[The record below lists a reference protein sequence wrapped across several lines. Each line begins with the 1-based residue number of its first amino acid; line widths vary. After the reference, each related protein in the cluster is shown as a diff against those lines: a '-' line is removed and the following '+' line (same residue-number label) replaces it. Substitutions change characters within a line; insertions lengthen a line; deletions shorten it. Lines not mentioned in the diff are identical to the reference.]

1 MRALL
6 RLIPYYRPYRGTLAW
21 GLLCVVVSGALGSI
35 NPTLLR
41 HGIDAMHPGG
51 SLATAW
57 RVAGAMLGISLVGG
71 IFRFGMRQAINSL
84 SRRIEYDMR
93 NDLLQHLLAL
103 DAGWFGRTRTGELMA
118 RLTNDLSAVRMA
130 AGPAVMYLVNT
141 VTGGV
146 MALGFMLSI
155 EPRLTALA
163 LVPMLPLPFVMV
175 RLGRTVHARFEEVQ
189 EHFGAMT
196 TRVQENLAGTR
207 IVRAYRQEAPEE
219 RRWEAMSE
227 DYFARNMTL
236 ARLQALMSPTF
247 ALLGGMGAVIV
258 LGAGGTL
265 VVREVITVGAFVAF
279 GMYLTMLI
287 WPMIALGWVF
297 NLFQRAS
304 ASMQRLEQVFDARPA
319 ITSPEAPRHLA
330 PSTGGR
336 TIEFRDVGF
345 HYPSPPGATNAPRW
359 VFRHVSFTVRA
370 GETLGIVGATGSGKS
385 ALLDLLPRTWDPVEG
400 EIRIDGV
407 PIRELALDELR
418 GTLGVVPQETILF
431 SDTIRRNLAYGL
443 GDHGGDAPSAS
454 GGGAIAG
461 RASAEDA
468 SRAVIRTDGATGE
481 PEVTWAADVAQ
492 LTETIRDFPGG
503 FETLLGE
510 RGINLSGGQKQRAA
524 LARALARRPS
534 IVVLDD
540 ALSAVD
546 THTEEAILRGLRSAL
561 SGRTA
566 LIASHRASAIRDAD
580 HIIVLDEG
588 RIVEEGRHE
597 ALLAHRGRYW
607 ELLARQAL
615 EEAVEEGGEDERREG
630 GEYEGEQGSPARTDS
645 AQR

>member
-1 MRALL
+1 MRPLL
-6 RLIPYYRPYRGTLAW
+6 RLIPYYRPYRGRLAW
-21 GLLCVVVSGALGSI
+21 GLLCVVVAGALGSI

-41 HGIDAMHPGG
+41 HGIDGMRPGA
-51 SLATAW
+51 SLETAW
-57 RVAGAMLGISLVGG
+57 QVAAAMLGVSLIGG
-71 IFRFGMRQAINSL
+71 IFRFGMRDALNSL
-84 SRRIEYDMR
+84 SRQIEYDMR
-93 NDLLQHLLAL
+93 NDLLQHVLSL
-103 DAGWFGRTRTGELMA
+103 DAGWFARNRTGELMA

-141 VTGGV
+141 IVGGV

-155 EPRLTALA
+155 EPRLTGLA
-163 LVPMLPLPFVMV
+163 LLPMLPLPIVMV
-175 RLGRTVHARFEEVQ
+175 RLGRRVHARFEEVQ

-219 RRWEAMSE
+219 RRWSAMSE
-227 DYFARNMTL
+227 EYFARNMQL
-236 ARLQALMSPTF
+236 AQLQALMSPTF
-247 ALLGGMGAVIV
+247 ALLGGIGGVVV
-258 LGAGGTL
+258 LGVGGTL

-304 ASMQRLEQVFDARPA
+304 ASVQRLEQVFDARPS
-319 ITSPEAPRHLA
+319 ITSPAAPRSLP

-336 TIEFRDVGF
+336 TIEYRDVGF
-345 HYPSPPGATNAPRW
+345 RYPLPPGATGEARW
-359 VFRHVSFTVRA
+359 VFRHVTFTVRA

-385 ALLDLLPRTWDPVEG
+385 ALLDLLPRTWDPDEG

-407 PIRELALDELR
+407 PIRELALEALR
-418 GTLGVVPQETILF
+418 GELGVVPQDTVLF

-443 GDHGGDAPSAS
+443 PTGDVADGAFERSRS
-454 GGGAIAG
+454 GGGAGGGAVEGEVAG
-461 RASAEDA
+461 AVEGAVEG
-468 SRAVIRTDGATGE
+468 AVIR
-481 PEVTWAADVAQ
+481 AADVSQ

-534 IVVLDD
+534 IVLLDD

-546 THTEEAILRGLRSAL
+546 THTEEAILRGLRTAL

-566 LIASHRASAIRDAD
+566 LIASHRASAIREAD

-588 RIVEEGRHE
+588 RVVEEGRHA
-597 ALLAHRGRYW
+597 ALLARRGRYW

-615 EEAVEEGGEDERREG
+615 EAAVEEGGEG
-630 GEYEGEQGSPARTDS
+630 GEEEKEAAPRAAPR
-645 AQR
+645 